1 MKKLLGMTA
10 LALVSFSAN
19 AVVLNIDS
27 GSYAS
32 SATYNNNADGTPNTT
47 YVYSGGDAAP
57 LVTFLGSPNPAFDWK
72 DDAGV
77 AKPLSAFTGAFSGT
91 IEIDDGTG
99 DVIGGTLNITGT
111 IGDQVVVGNN
121 SWWIRIWEDIT
132 IDLATGFAT
141 VGSVDC
147 AKSDFAPAN
156 CSPGVTAGM
165 PFAWNTSAGNPGP
178 GACYHPGAD
187 NDPAVDNSSTATPCG
202 PEGAFTAA
210 ISWDGSNLILNNEGR
225 DPTTNPNGSDT
236 QNVFA
241 LNTTVVPVP
250 AAVWLFGSA
259 LGLLGWGRRKA

>member
-1 MKKLLGMTA
+1 MKKLLSMTA

-32 SATYNNNADGTPNTT
+32 STTWNNNADGTPNTT
-47 YVYSGGDAAP
+47 YVYSGGDATP
-57 LVTFLGSPNPAFDWK
+57 GITLGGSENPSFDWK
-72 DDAGV
+72 DDSLAV
-77 AKPLSAFTGAFSGT
+77 KSLPPSFTGVFSGT

-121 SWWIRIWEDIT
+121 SWWLRIWEDIT
-132 IDLATGFAT
+132 IDLATGAAT
-141 VGSVDC
+141 VGSIDC
-147 AKSDFAPAN
+147 ARSDFAPAN
-156 CSPGVTAGM
+156 CSPGVTASM
-165 PFAWNTSAGNPGP
+165 PTAWNTSAGNPGP
-178 GACYHPGAD
+178 GACAHPGAS
-187 NDPAVDNSSTATPCG
+187 NDGDAPPCG

-210 ISWDGSNLILNNEGR
+210 ISWDGSNLILNKEGR
-225 DPTTNPNGSDT
+225 DPTNNPDGSDT
-236 QNVFA
+236 QNAFA
-241 LNTTVVPVP
+241 LNTSVVPVP